1 MIKTGR
7 LLLTAVLAFA
17 LAGVAF
23 AALQGVAALAQGDSG
38 PGLVV
43 FASDRSGNYEIYAL
57 DPQTGLTT
65 QLTNDPGNDVEPQ
78 WSPEGEQIVFASD
91 RDGDYELYVMNAD
104 GTDLVKLT
112 NNMAEDRQPRWQP
125 DGLNIVYVSDVNG
138 QWDLYLIS
146 ANGATVR
153 QLTNDA
159 ADERGPG
166 TVAEGPAAPG
176 TVAPGPAATQ
186 AIVVTATPSLPD
198 GVVNAATLNVRA
210 NPGEGASILT
220 KVNRDTPLKI
230 LGRYFDNSWIQVQ
243 LPNGVVGWVYRPLVT
258 LNIDLS
264 TVPVLNVQFIAPPPT
279 ATPTLAATAAPQVII
294 EFWADKTTIAPGQCA
309 VLSWR
314 VEGIREVYFQ
324 GTGVVGWGSTQVCPG
339 ATTTYN
345 LRVIRVDGVED
356 NRYITIVVG

>member
-7 LLLTAVLAFA
+7 LVLTAVLAFA

-23 AALQGVAALAQGDSG
+23 AALQGAAALAQDDTG
-38 PGLVV
+38 PGLIV
-43 FASDRSGNYEIYAL
+43 FASDRSGNYEIFVL

-78 WSPEGEQIVFASD
+78 WSPDGEQIVFASD

-104 GTDLVKLT
+104 GTDLLKLT

-125 DGLNIVYVSDVNG
+125 DGQNIVYVSDVNG

-146 ANGATVR
+146 ADGTTVR

-166 TVAEGPAAPG
+166 WGVEGELPPG
-176 TVAPGPAATQ
+176 AVATQ
-186 AIVVTATPSLPD
+186 VIVVTPTPSLPD
-198 GVVNAATLNVRA
+198 AVVNAATLNVRA
-210 NPGEGASILT
+210 NPGEGATVLT
-220 KVNRDTPLKI
+220 RVTRDTPLEI

-243 LPNGVVGWVYRPLVT
+243 LPNGTVGWVYRPLVT
-258 LNIDLS
+258 VNIDLS
-264 TVPVLNVQFIAPPPT
+264 TVQIINVQFIPPPPT
-279 ATPTLAATAAPQVII
+279 ATPTLAATAVPQVII

-324 GTGVVGWGSTQVCPG
+324 GTGVVGWGSQQVCPA

-356 NRYITIVVG
+356 NRYITIVVQ

>member
-7 LLLTAVLAFA
+7 LLLTVALAFA

-23 AALQGVAALAQGDSG
+23 AALQGVAVLAQADTG
-38 PGLVV
+38 PGLIV
-43 FASDRSGNYEIYAL
+43 FASDRSGNYEIYVL

-78 WSPEGEQIVFASD
+78 WSPDGEKIVFASD
-91 RDGDYELYVMNAD
+91 RDGDYELYIMNAD

-112 NNMAEDRQPRWQP
+112 NNMAESPRWQP
-125 DGLNIVYVSDVNG
+125 DGQNIVYVSDVNG

-146 ANGATVR
+146 ADGMTVR

-166 TVAEGPAAPG
+166 GAAEGVLPPAAV
-176 TVAPGPAATQ
+176 TTQ
-186 AIVVTATPSLPD
+186 AIVATPTVTLPD
-198 GVVNAATLNVRA
+198 GVVNATTLNVRA

-243 LPNGVVGWVYRPLVT
+243 LPRRRR
-258 LNIDLS
+258 LS
-264 TVPVLNVQFIAPPPT
+264 T
-279 ATPTLAATAAPQVII
+279 AAGN
-294 EFWADKTTIAPGQCA
+294 GQ
-309 VLSWR
+309 
-314 VEGIREVYFQ
+314 Y
-324 GTGVVGWGSTQVCPG
+324 
-339 ATTTYN
+339 
-345 LRVIRVDGVED
+345 
-356 NRYITIVVG
+356 

>member
-7 LLLTAVLAFA
+7 LLLTVALAFA

-23 AALQGVAALAQGDSG
+23 AALQGVAVLAQADTG
-38 PGLVV
+38 PGLIV
-43 FASDRSGNYEIYAL
+43 FASDRSGNYEIYVL

-78 WSPEGEQIVFASD
+78 WSPDGEKIVFASD
-91 RDGDYELYVMNAD
+91 RDGDYELYIMNAD

-125 DGLNIVYVSDVNG
+125 DGQNIVYVSDVNG

-146 ANGATVR
+146 ADGMTVR

-166 TVAEGPAAPG
+166 GAAEGALPPG
-176 TVAPGPAATQ
+176 AVATATQ
-186 AIVVTATPSLPD
+186 AIVVTPTVTLPD
-198 GVVNAATLNVRA
+198 GVVNATTLNVRA

-258 LNIDLS
+258 VNIDLT
-264 TVPVLNVQFIAPPPT
+264 TVPVLSVQFIAPPPT
-279 ATPTLAATAAPQVII
+279 ATPTPAATAAPQVII
-294 EFWADKTTIAPGQCA
+294 EFWADKTTVAPGQCA
-309 VLSWR
+309 ILSWR

-339 ATTTYN
+339 ATATYN
-345 LRVIRVDGVED
+345 LRVIRQDGVED
-356 NRYITIVVG
+356 NRYITIVVQ

>member
-7 LLLTAVLAFA
+7 LLLTVALAFA

-23 AALQGVAALAQGDSG
+23 AALQGVAALAQDDTG
-38 PGLVV
+38 PGLIV
-43 FASDRSGNYEIYAL
+43 FASDRSGNYEIFVL
-57 DPQTGLTT
+57 DPQTGLTS

-78 WSPEGEQIVFASD
+78 WSPDGEQIVFASD

-104 GTDLVKLT
+104 GTDLLKLT

-125 DGLNIVYVSDVNG
+125 DGQNIVYVSDVNG

-146 ANGATVR
+146 ADGMTVR

-166 TVAEGPAAPG
+166 MVAEGTMP
-176 TVAPGPAATQ
+176 PGPVATQ

-220 KVNRDTPLKI
+220 KVNRDTPLEI

-258 LNIDLS
+258 VNIDLT

-279 ATPTLAATAAPQVII
+279 ATPTQAATAVPQVII

-324 GTGVVGWGSTQVCPG
+324 GAGVVGWGSQQVCPG

-356 NRYITIVVG
+356 NRYITIVVQ